1 MTPEKRKLAEKLA
14 KDIFAIVS
22 PYVDDFTEQVVK
34 SAINYRI
41 LQEFKKLIVVDKEEF
56 KKNIKVTQRDYK
68 DKYSVEQKEYIDY
81 VEYKVSLT
89 TIQKLEKCMVDR
101 FPVGYV
107 ENEIKEM
114 FTYCIEDPQLIDK

>member
-56 KKNIKVTQRDYK
+56 KKNIEVTKREYK
-68 DKYSVEQKEYIDY
+68 DKNDMEYI
-81 VEYKVSLT
+81 EYRASLT
-89 TIQKLEKCMVDR
+89 SIQKLEKIMEHS
-101 FPVGYV
+101 FPEGYI
-107 ENEIKEM
+107 ENEVKEM
-114 FTYCIEDPQLIDK
+114 FTYCIEEPQLIDK

>member
-1 MTPEKRKLAEKLA
+1 MTLEKRKLAEKLA

-41 LQEFKKLIVVDKEEF
+41 LQEFNKLIVVDKEEF
-56 KKNIKVTQRDYK
+56 KKNIRTTKREYK
-68 DKYSVEQKEYIDY
+68 DKNDMEYI
-81 VEYKVSLT
+81 EYKVSLT
-89 TIQKLEKCMVDR
+89 TTQKIEKYMVDR
-101 FPVGYV
+101 IPAGYV